1 MTRYILRCT
10 YKYACVCVCVLYT
23 SIHVCEYYN
32 INIQTCT
39 LLQMVRCLL
48 WYSYTNHTNVIWLS
62 SKMKR
67 IRICLLFHLI
77 GNISSRVG
85 TYEAK
90 IHGTP
95 TEFFWSASKA
105 DNGTAHC
112 IYTMLLFML
121 RSLCN
126 QRETTCSVL
135 PVMAKYVSMYVLS
148 LSCVN
153 CIPYGWKY

>member
-1 MTRYILRCT
+1 M
-10 YKYACVCVCVLYT
+10 
-23 SIHVCEYYN
+23 
-32 INIQTCT
+32 
-39 LLQMVRCLL
+39 
-48 WYSYTNHTNVIWLS
+48 WLS

-67 IRICLLFHLI
+67 IRISLLFHLI

-95 TEFFWSASKA
+95 AEFFWSASKA

-121 RSLCN
+121 RSVCN

-148 LSCVN
+148 LSCVIDN
-153 CIPYGWKY
+153 HVDVNINGRTSFKIGLKQNVSR